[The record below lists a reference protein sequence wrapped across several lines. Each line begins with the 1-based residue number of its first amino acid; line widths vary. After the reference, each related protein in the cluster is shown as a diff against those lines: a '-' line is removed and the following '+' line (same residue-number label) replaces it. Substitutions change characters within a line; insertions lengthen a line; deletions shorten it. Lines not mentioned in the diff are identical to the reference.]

1 MDKLQIKNKLDDL
14 RETIK
19 KYNTEYYELDNPSVP
34 DHEYDNLMKE
44 LIELEEKYPEYIV
57 VDSPTQRVGGKP
69 LSSFNKVEHKVPL
82 LSLSNAFDEQDLY
95 DFDRRVRELAED
107 EKVDYMVELKI
118 DGLAVSLSY
127 EDGVFIKG
135 ATRGDGTIGEDITL
149 NLKTIHTIPL
159 KLNSDIDIEIRGEVY
174 LPKKEFER
182 INIDREA
189 KGEALFVNPRNA
201 AAGSMRQ
208 LDSKVAA
215 KRALDIFLYGIG
227 SLEGNNINNHSEGL
241 DYLEKLGLKVNK
253 ERRLFNEIND
263 VIDFIHEWTEKRPN
277 LPYEIDGMVIKV
289 DSYKLQEELGFT
301 AKSPRWAIAYKFP
314 AEELETILENIEVA
328 VGRTGAITPT
338 AVLKPVFIAGTTVQR
353 ASLHNEDIIREKGIM
368 LGDHV
373 IVKKAGDIIPEVVT
387 VLLEKR
393 TGKEKKFNMPM
404 NCPACNS
411 NLIRL
416 EGEVALRCINPKCP
430 AQILEGIIHFVSR
443 TAMNIDGL
451 GEKVVEQLFEK
462 NLINSVADIYQ
473 LKEEQMLLLERMG
486 EKSVNNLLIAIE
498 ESKNNSLEKLVF
510 GIGIRHVGAKAAK
523 ILAAEYK
530 TMSMLMSAKEEE
542 LVEINEIGPKMANS
556 IVTFFRN
563 NEVTDIIKRLT
574 DLGVNMEYKGIS
586 PQQENN
592 QVSIFNN
599 KTVVLTGTLSE
610 IPRIEATEILENIG
624 AKVTNSIT
632 KKTDLVIVGEKAGS
646 KLKKANE
653 LGIKILHE
661 QEFIN
666 EIKKATSSNIE

>member
-563 NEVTDIIKRLT
+563 NEVTDIIQRLT